1 MQKTVTGLRLDAK
14 LEAKL
19 ARAVEMSGWPK
30 ADVLRLA
37 LSRGLDDLEAIDYD
51 IDKAIKNAIAAAKA
65 SQAESPGAF
74 DKSPGNSLH
83 SIPADGVQGV
93 KYSQVRIRKA

>member
-1 MQKTVTGLRLDAK
+1 MALTRKKFDNCKNKGESFQCMQKTVTGLRLDAK
-14 LEAKL
+14 LEVKL

-51 IDKAIKNAIAAAKA
+51 TNLFCVR
-65 SQAESPGAF
+65 ERF
-74 DKSPGNSLH
+74 SLL
-83 SIPADGVQGV
+83 Q
-93 KYSQVRIRKA
+93 RIRGVL